1 MPTENRIYAK
11 HYRLVKKLGSGAFGQ
26 IWKAVHERTKEEV
39 AIKFED
45 VNSKHQQLYYEC
57 KIYLWFHS
65 DSTVIGQAIPQV
77 LYYGTEQ
84 NYNLMVMDLLGNSL
98 EDLFNLCGR
107 KFSLKTVL
115 MIAQQMIKRIEYIHS
130 RRIIHRDIK
139 PDNFAVGRLKHSH
152 RIFVIDFGLAKKYM
166 SSDGKHIKYKDGK
179 SLTGTA
185 RYASIN
191 THIGI
196 EQSRRDDLEG
206 LGYVFMYFLRGKLPW
221 QGLRARG
228 VKEKY
233 EKIKQKKIMTN
244 LEELCKGFPDEFV
257 AYMQYCRTLN
267 FEDKPDYKYIKNLFS
282 SLFKNLG
289 YEYDYKYDWKLL
301 TGDGKK
307 GEHK

>member
-1 MPTENRIYAK
+1 MEGRVYAK
-11 HYRLVKKLGSGAFGQ
+11 HYRLTKKLGSGAFGQ
-26 IWKAVHERTKEEV
+26 IWKAVHEKTKEEV

-77 LYYGTEQ
+77 LYYGTES
-84 NYNLMVMDLLGNSL
+84 NNNLMVMDLLGKSL
-98 EDLFNLCGR
+98 EDLFNVCGR

-115 MIAQQMIKRIEYIHS
+115 MMAHQMIKRVEYIHS

-139 PDNFAVGRLKHSH
+139 PDNFAVGRDRHAH
-152 RIFVIDFGLAKKYM
+152 RIFIIDFGLAKKFM

-196 EQSRRDDLEG
+196 EQARRDDMEG

-221 QGLRARG
+221 QGLRAKG

-244 LEELCKGFPDEFV
+244 LEDLCKGFPDEFV

-267 FEDKPDYKYIKNLFS
+267 FEDKPDYRYIKNLFG

-289 YEYDYKYDWKLL
+289 YEYDWKYDWLL
-301 TGDGKK
+301 AQESSTKK
-307 GEHK
+307 DE

>member
-1 MPTENRIYAK
+1 MEGKTVAK
-11 HYRLVKKLGSGAFGQ
+11 NYKLIKKLGSGAFGQ
-26 IWKAVHERTKEEV
+26 IWKAVHKKTKEEV

-77 LYYGTEQ
+77 LYYGTEGD
-84 NYNLMVMDLLGNSL
+84 NNLMVMDLLGKSL
-98 EDLFNLCGR
+98 EDLFNRCGR

-115 MIAQQMIKRIEYIHS
+115 MVAQQMIKRVEYIHS

-139 PDNFAVGRLKHSH
+139 PDNFAIGRGKHSH
-152 RIFVIDFGLAKKYM
+152 RIFIIDFGLAKKFM

-196 EQSRRDDLEG
+196 EQARRDDMEG

-244 LEELCKGFPDEFV
+244 LEELCKGFPSEFV

-289 YEYDYKYDWKLL
+289 YEYDYKYDWNSG
-301 TGDGKK
+301 GD
-307 GEHK
+307 ESSN

>member
-1 MPTENRIYAK
+1 MEGKIVAK
-11 HYRLVKKLGSGAFGQ
+11 NYKLIKKLGSGAFGQ
-26 IWKAVHERTKEEV
+26 IWMAEHQKTKEEV

-77 LYYGTEQ
+77 LYYGTEG
-84 NYNLMVMDLLGNSL
+84 NNNLMVMDLLGKSL
-98 EDLFNLCGR
+98 EDLFNDCNR

-115 MIAQQMIKRIEYIHS
+115 MVAQQMVKRVEYIHS

-139 PDNFAVGRLKHSH
+139 PDNFAIGRGKHCH
-152 RIFVIDFGLAKKYM
+152 RIFIIDFGLAKKFM

-196 EQSRRDDLEG
+196 EQARRDDMEG
-206 LGYVFMYFLRGKLPW
+206 LGYVFMYFLRGMLPW

-244 LEELCKGFPDEFV
+244 LEELCKGFPSEFV

-282 SLFKNLG
+282 NLFKNLG
-289 YEYDYKYDWKLL
+289 YEYDYKYDWALNDA
-301 TGDGKK
+301 TPV
-307 GEHK
+307 EHLEN

>member
-1 MPTENRIYAK
+1 MEGKIVAK
-11 HYRLVKKLGSGAFGQ
+11 NYKLIKKLGSGAFGQ
-26 IWKAVHERTKEEV
+26 IWMAVQQKTKEEV

-77 LYYGTEQ
+77 LYYGTEG
-84 NYNLMVMDLLGNSL
+84 NNNLMVMDLLGRSL
-98 EDLFNLCGR
+98 EDLFNDCSR

-115 MIAQQMIKRIEYIHS
+115 MIAQQMIKRVEYIHS

-139 PDNFAVGRLKHSH
+139 PDNFAIGRGKHSH
-152 RIFVIDFGLAKKYM
+152 RVFIIDFGLAKKFM

-196 EQSRRDDLEG
+196 EQARRDDMEG

-244 LEELCKGFPDEFV
+244 LEELCKGFPSEFV

-282 SLFKNLG
+282 ALFKNLG
-289 YEYDYKYDWKLL
+289 YEYDYKYDWTLL
-301 TGDGKK
+301 DGNDKN
-307 GEHK
+307 

>member
-1 MPTENRIYAK
+1 MENRIVAK
-11 HYRLVKKLGSGAFGQ
+11 HYRLQRKLGSGAFGQ
-26 IWKAVHERTKEEV
+26 IWKAVHEKTKEEV

-77 LYYGTEQ
+77 LYYGTEG
-84 NYNLMVMDLLGNSL
+84 NYNLMVMDMLGKSL
-98 EDLFNLCGR
+98 EDLFSLCGR
-107 KFSLKTVL
+107 KFSVKTVL
-115 MIAQQMIKRIEYIHS
+115 MIAQQVIKRVEYIHS

-139 PDNFAVGRLKHSH
+139 PDNFTAGRGKHAH
-152 RIFVIDFGLAKKYM
+152 RVFIIDFGLAKKFM

-196 EQSRRDDLEG
+196 EQARRDDMEG
-206 LGYVFMYFLRGKLPW
+206 IGYVFMYFLRGELPW

-244 LEELCKGFPDEFV
+244 LEDLCRGFPEEFV

-267 FEDKPDYKYIKNLFS
+267 FEDKPDYKYIKNLFAA
-282 SLFKNLG
+282 LFKNLK
-289 YEYDYKYDWKLL
+289 YESDSIFDWTPLL
-301 TGDGKK
+301 KNED
-307 GEHK
+307 

>member
-1 MPTENRIYAK
+1 MEGKVVANNYK
-11 HYRLVKKLGSGAFGQ
+11 LVKKLGSGAFGQ
-26 IWKAVHERTKEEV
+26 IWKAEHLKTKEQV

-77 LYYGTEQ
+77 LYYGTEG
-84 NYNLMVMDLLGNSL
+84 NFNLMVMDLLGKSL
-98 EDLFNLCGR
+98 EDLFNDCQR
-107 KFSLKTVL
+107 KFSVKTVL
-115 MIAQQMIKRIEYIHS
+115 MVAHQMIKRIEYIHS

-139 PDNFAVGRLKHSH
+139 PDNFAIGLGKHAH
-152 RIFVIDFGLAKKYM
+152 RIFIIDFGLAKKYM

-196 EQSRRDDLEG
+196 EQSRRDDMEG

-221 QGLRARG
+221 QGLQAKEG
-228 VKEKY
+228 DEKY
-233 EKIKQKKIMTN
+233 VKIKQKKIMTN
-244 LEELCKGFPDEFV
+244 LETLCQGFPTEFLT
-257 AYMQYCRTLN
+257 YMQYCRTLEFDN
-267 FEDKPDYKYIKNLFS
+267 KPDYRYIIDLFSNLFKS
-282 SLFKNLG
+282 LG
-289 YEYDYKYDWKLL
+289 YEYDYQYDWVVLEANA
-301 TGDGKK
+301 GKK
-307 GEHK
+307 Q

>member
-1 MPTENRIYAK
+1 MEGKKVAK
-11 HYRLVKKLGSGAFGQ
+11 NYILVEKLGSGAFGQ
-26 IWKAVHERTKEEV
+26 IWKAYHRTTKEEV

-77 LYYGTEQ
+77 LYYGTEG
-84 NYNLMVMDLLGNSL
+84 NNNLMVMDILGKSL
-98 EDLFNLCGR
+98 EDLFNKCKR
-107 KFSLKTVL
+107 KFSVKTVL
-115 MIAQQMIKRIEYIHS
+115 MIAHQMVKRVEYIHS

-139 PDNFAVGRLKHSH
+139 PDNFAIGRGKHSH
-152 RIFVIDFGLAKKYM
+152 RVFIIDFGLAKKFM

-196 EQSRRDDLEG
+196 EQARRDDMEG

-244 LEELCKGFPDEFV
+244 LEELCKGFPSEFV

-282 SLFKNLG
+282 TLFKNLG
-289 YEYDYKYDWKLL
+289 HTMDFKYDWNSLKPE
-301 TGDGKK
+301 GK
-307 GEHK
+307 EE

>member
-1 MPTENRIYAK
+1 MEGRTVAK
-11 HYRLVKKLGSGAFGQ
+11 NYKLIKKLGSGAFGQ
-26 IWKAVHERTKEEV
+26 IWKAVHKKTREEV

-77 LYYGTEQ
+77 LYYGTEGD
-84 NYNLMVMDLLGNSL
+84 NNLMVMDLLGKSL
-98 EDLFNLCGR
+98 EDLFNKCGR

-115 MIAQQMIKRIEYIHS
+115 LIAQQMIKRVEYIHS

-139 PDNFAVGRLKHSH
+139 PDNFAIGRGKHKH
-152 RIFVIDFGLAKKYM
+152 RIFIIDFGLAKKFM

-196 EQSRRDDLEG
+196 EQARRDDMEG

-244 LEELCKGFPDEFV
+244 LEELCKGFPSEFV

-282 SLFKNLG
+282 ALFKNLG
-289 YEYDYKYDWKLL
+289 YEYDYTYDWTSDDDEKSN
-301 TGDGKK
+301 
-307 GEHK
+307 

>member
-1 MPTENRIYAK
+1 MENRIVAK
-11 HYRLVKKLGSGAFGQ
+11 HYKLKKKLGSGAFGQ
-26 IWKAVHERTKEEV
+26 IWKGVHEKTKEEV

-45 VNSKHQQLYYEC
+45 VSSKHQQLYYEC

-77 LYYGTEQ
+77 LYYGTEG
-84 NYNLMVMDLLGNSL
+84 NYNLMVMDLLGKSL
-98 EDLFNLCGR
+98 EDLFNLCKR
-107 KFSLKTVL
+107 KFSVKTVL
-115 MIAQQMIKRIEYIHS
+115 MIAQQMIRRVEYIHS

-139 PDNFAVGRLKHSH
+139 PDNFASGYGKHAH
-152 RIFVIDFGLAKKYM
+152 RIFILDFGLAKKFM

-196 EQSRRDDLEG
+196 EQARRDDLEG
-206 LGYVFMYFLRGKLPW
+206 IGYVFMYFLRGSLPW
-221 QGLRARG
+221 QGLKARG

-244 LEELCKGFPDEFV
+244 LDDLCNGFPDEF
-257 AYMQYCRTLN
+257 ATYMQYCRTLN
-267 FEDKPDYKYIKNLFS
+267 FEDKPDYKYIRKIFTTLFN
-282 SLFKNLG
+282 NLG
-289 YEYDYKYDWKLL
+289 YEYDWNYDWTPLL
-301 TGDGKK
+301 KGDKK
-307 GEHK
+307 

>member
-1 MPTENRIYAK
+1 MEGKIVAK
-11 HYRLVKKLGSGAFGQ
+11 NYKLIKKLGSGAFGQ
-26 IWKAVHERTKEEV
+26 IWMAQHQKTKEEV

-77 LYYGTEQ
+77 LYYGTEG
-84 NYNLMVMDLLGNSL
+84 NNNLMVMDLLGKSL
-98 EDLFNLCGR
+98 EDLFNDCNR
-107 KFSLKTVL
+107 KLSLKTVL
-115 MIAQQMIKRIEYIHS
+115 MIAQQMIKRIEYIHA

-139 PDNFAVGRLKHSH
+139 PDNFAIGKGKNAH
-152 RIFVIDFGLAKKYM
+152 RVFIIDFGLAKKFM

-196 EQSRRDDLEG
+196 EQARRDDMEG

-221 QGLRARG
+221 QGLQTRG
-228 VKEKY
+228 GVNEKY

-244 LEELCKGFPDEFV
+244 LEELCKGFPSEFV

-267 FEDKPDYKYIKNLFS
+267 FDDKPDYKYIQELFS
-282 SLFKNLG
+282 TLFKNLG
-289 YEYDYKYDWKLL
+289 YEYDYKYDWTLL
-301 TGDGKK
+301 EGNKEGGDK
-307 GEHK
+307 